1 MNTTEAPTAADS
13 SPTETDAVRRRYDR
27 GAARYDFLT
36 WPMEVM
42 AMDLYRARLIGKVKG
57 PRVLEVGVGT
67 GRNLPLY
74 RDDVHVDA
82 IDLSPRML
90 ERACRRSPRHNVEL
104 ALMDV
109 QALAWPAGSF
119 DTVVA
124 TCVFCSV
131 PDPVK
136 GLAELRRVLR
146 PGGQALFLEHVRP
159 GTPWLARVFDWLDPV
174 VSRSGPHINRRTMD
188 NIRNAGFAVERED
201 NLMSDVLKLVV
212 ARPSSRGKP

>member
-1 MNTTEAPTAADS
+1 MTTHEANVRSGTLPSETAV
-13 SPTETDAVRRRYDR
+13 VRQRYDRSARRYD
-27 GAARYDFLT
+27 LMT
-36 WPMEVM
+36 WPMEVL
-42 AMDLYRARLIGKVKG
+42 AMDRYRARLISRITGSH
-57 PRVLEVGVGT
+57 VLEVGVGT

-74 RDDVHVDA
+74 PDTVHVDA
-82 IDLSPRML
+82 IDFSPRML
-90 ERACRRSPRHNVEL
+90 ERAQRRPPRANVHL

-109 QALAWPAGSF
+109 EQLQWPSGTF

-136 GLAELRRVLR
+136 GLIEMRRVLR
-146 PGGQALFLEHVRP
+146 PGGQALFLEHMRP
-159 GTPWLARVFDWLDPV
+159 GAQWLASVFDWLDPI

-188 NIRNAGFAVERED
+188 NIRGAGFAIERED

-212 ARPSSRGKP
+212 ARP

>member
-1 MNTTEAPTAADS
+1 M
-13 SPTETDAVRRRYDR
+13 DR
-27 GAARYDFLT
+27 
-36 WPMEVM
+36 
-42 AMDLYRARLIGKVKG
+42 YRARLIAAVQG

-74 RDDVHVDA
+74 RADVHVDA

-90 ERACRRSPRHNVEL
+90 ERARRRPPRANVDL

-109 QALAWPAGSF
+109 EQLAWPSGTF

-146 PGGQALFLEHVRP
+146 VGGQALFLEHVRP
-159 GTPWLARVFDWLDPV
+159 GTAWLARVFDWLDPV

-188 NIRNAGFAVERED
+188 NIRTAGFAIERED

-212 ARPSSRGKP
+212 ARP